1 MIDLELASK
10 FVGMYNRNKSMLD
23 FFIESE
29 VPKRV
34 LLRTYELLV
43 KENLT
48 KIEDLPESEKTDL
61 VRECRATGIRFTN
74 ETLRQAARIL
84 HTLKFINNETT
95 VSLSNNQV

>member
-34 LLRTYELLV
+34 LLRTYELLTN
-43 KENLT
+43 EGLT
-48 KIEDLPESEKTDL
+48 KIEDLPEDIKMNL
-61 VRECRATGIRFTN
+61 VKECRATGLRFTN
-74 ETLRQAARIL
+74 DTLRNAARIL
-84 HTLKFINNETT
+84 HTLKFIN
-95 VSLSNNQV
+95 Q

>member
-1 MIDLELASK
+1 VIDLELASK

-43 KENLT
+43 REDLTPIENL
-48 KIEDLPESEKTDL
+48 PEGLKMNL
-61 VRECRATGIRFTN
+61 VRECRATGLKFTN
-74 ETLRQAARIL
+74 ESLRDAARIL
-84 HTLKFINNETT
+84 HTLKFIN
-95 VSLSNNQV
+95 Q

>member
-10 FVGMYNRNKSMLD
+10 FVAQYNKHRDMLD
-23 FFIESE
+23 FFITSP
-29 VPKRV
+29 VHSRV
-34 LLRTYELLV
+34 LLRTYDLLV
-43 KENLT
+43 KEDLT

-84 HTLKFINNETT
+84 HTLKFIN
-95 VSLSNNQV
+95 Q

>member
-10 FVGMYNRNKSMLD
+10 FVAMYNRNKSMLD

-43 KENLT
+43 RENLT
-48 KIEDLPESEKTDL
+48 PIEDLPEEIKKDL
-61 VRECRATGIRFTN
+61 V
-74 ETLRQAARIL
+74 IL
-84 HTLKFINNETT
+84 HTLKFIN
-95 VSLSNNQV
+95 Q

>member
-23 FFIESE
+23 FFIENP

-43 KENLT
+43 REDLT
-48 KIEDLPESEKTDL
+48 PIEDLPEELKVDL
-61 VRECRATGIRFTN
+61 VRECRGTGIRFTN

-84 HTLKFINNETT
+84 HTLKFI
-95 VSLSNNQV
+95 SNT

>member
-34 LLRTYELLV
+34 LLRTYELLTN
-43 KENLT
+43 EGLT
-48 KIEDLPESEKTDL
+48 KIEDLPKDIKMNL
-61 VRECRATGIRFTN
+61 VKECRATGLRFTN
-74 ETLRQAARIL
+74 DTLRNAARIL
-84 HTLKFINNETT
+84 HTLKFIN
-95 VSLSNNQV
+95 Q

>member
-10 FVGMYNRNKSMLD
+10 FVAMYNRNKSMLD

-43 KENLT
+43 RENLT
-48 KIEDLPESEKTDL
+48 PIEDLPEEIKKDL
-61 VRECRATGIRFTN
+61 VRECRQTGIKFTN
-74 ETLRQAARIL
+74 ETLRDAARIL
-84 HTLKFINNETT
+84 HTLKFIN
-95 VSLSNNQV
+95 Q

>member
-10 FVGMYNRNKSMLD
+10 FVGMYARNKSMLD

-43 KENLT
+43 RENLT
-48 KIEDLPESEKTDL
+48 PIENLPEEIKKEL
-61 VRECRATGIRFTN
+61 VIECRATGIRFTN
-74 ETLRQAARIL
+74 KTLREAARIL
-84 HTLKFINNETT
+84 HTLKFID
-95 VSLSNNQV
+95 Q

>member
-10 FVGMYNRNKSMLD
+10 FVSMYNRNKSMLD

-43 KENLT
+43 RENLT
-48 KIEDLPESEKTDL
+48 RIENLPEEIKKEL
-61 VRECRATGIRFTN
+61 VRECRATGLKFTN
-74 ETLRQAARIL
+74 ETLRDAARIL
-84 HTLKFINNETT
+84 HTLKFIN
-95 VSLSNNQV
+95 Q

>member
-34 LLRTYELLV
+34 LLRTYELLTN
-43 KENLT
+43 EGLT
-48 KIEDLPESEKTDL
+48 KIEDLPEDIKMNL
-61 VRECRATGIRFTN
+61 VKECRATGLRFTN
-74 ETLRQAARIL
+74 DTLRQAARIL
-84 HTLKFINNETT
+84 HTLKFIN
-95 VSLSNNQV
+95 Q